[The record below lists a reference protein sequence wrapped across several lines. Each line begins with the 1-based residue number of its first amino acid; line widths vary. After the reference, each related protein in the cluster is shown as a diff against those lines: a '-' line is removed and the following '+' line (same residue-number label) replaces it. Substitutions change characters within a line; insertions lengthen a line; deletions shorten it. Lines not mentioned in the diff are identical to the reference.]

1 MAPKG
6 IFYKNQWAWQ
16 GENSTD
22 KIQSQNDN
30 GIKVPSLMSIRVK
43 VDSEVEGIE
52 SIVPFAPSLVKKAK
66 IWCFYTKDIANF
78 EKKS

>member
-1 MAPKG
+1 
-6 IFYKNQWAWQ
+6 
-16 GENSTD
+16 
-22 KIQSQNDN
+22 
-30 GIKVPSLMSIRVK
+30 MSIRVK

-78 EKKS
+78 EKKSLSEIIKIVTYAS